1 MATAQ
6 PSPMLRRTPQPPA
19 LPRRRPRPRPLRPP
33 RLLRTPA
40 PATAVPAAAV
50 RPAAATDRAIL
61 KRYLLAGL
69 LVWLPL
75 AITIWVLHAILGTLD
90 GVFAWLLS
98 ASQAVLPSAAY
109 TPLDMLKRVP

>member
-6 PSPMLRRTPQPPA
+6 PGRMVRRTPPA
-19 LPRRRPRPRPLRPP
+19 LPQ
-33 RLLRTPA
+33 RLLPTPA
-40 PATAVPAAAV
+40 RAPAVPAAAV

-109 TPLDMLKRVP
+109 TPLEM